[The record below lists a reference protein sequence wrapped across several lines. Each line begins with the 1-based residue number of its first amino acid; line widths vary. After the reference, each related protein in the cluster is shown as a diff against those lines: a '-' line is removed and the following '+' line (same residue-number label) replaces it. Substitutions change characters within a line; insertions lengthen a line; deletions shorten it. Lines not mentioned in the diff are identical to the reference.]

1 MEELQSDTSLVI
13 LPSDKGKFTVILN
26 REDYLGKCMDHT
38 NNGSHQLLKKDRT
51 TKIKAEKTKQ
61 LKAIKEMNKMIIITL
76 MLKMKILTRRIL
88 PRFQTTT
95 EMFPLKMTR

>member
-61 LKAIKEMNKMIIITL
+61 LKALKEMN
-76 MLKMKILTRRIL
+76 KMKILTRRIL